1 MAVPCTA
8 SQQATTGADFLHGA
22 GVVVAFA
29 ANQLPS
35 PHIAVSIAG
44 EPARPTL
51 TAEARQ
57 TLKPTFD
64 ASHSQVPSLSCRLVQ
79 SLSEAACLRPYELAA
94 LAGIVRCAS
103 GLSAAAME
111 VGHDF

>member
-1 MAVPCTA
+1 MPCKA
-8 SQQATTGADFLHGA
+8 NQRATIGHNFLCGA

-64 ASHSQVPSLSCRLVQ
+64 ASHSQVPSLS
-79 SLSEAACLRPYELAA
+79 
-94 LAGIVRCAS
+94 
-103 GLSAAAME
+103 
-111 VGHDF
+111 